1 MKLSPECIVSMK
13 KWINEQ
19 QTILEKE
26 MIEAKVKEMQQEI
39 DREVLWGMLKELG
52 WVRVNL
58 SNETAMVY
66 ATRIS
71 EWLIQ
76 NCQGSYERHR
86 SDFIFEDSRDATMF
100 ILKWV

>member
-1 MKLSPECIVSMK
+1 MK